1 MKNQTG
7 FGVVGF
13 LVLLP
18 FLLSVVATIAAAALA
33 FKADAHLK
41 HECRVSVLTSQR
53 EAADQL
59 KRLMRLNPR
68 ARQLRAQ
75 DKLARAEVEAA
86 RSTELAPAIAAAEA
100 NLLRVHLLRTA
111 LAVRQK
117 ALIARGKTISYSA
130 PLKARTAV
138 MGGLTK
144 EAKTNRVKRPSTR
157 STSRFGRFNVTA
169 TPAGDLTPDYE
180 PAASFAKDQIVDLD
194 VTVDVASLLP
204 DWLRALLPD
213 HRLEISSHCQATID
227 KQENSW
233 VETLN
238 RVR

>member
-1 MKNQTG
+1 VKNQTG

-41 HECRVSVLTSQR
+41 HECRVSVLNSQR

-59 KRLMRLNPR
+59 KKLIRLNPR
-68 ARQLRAQ
+68 ARQLRTQ
-75 DKLARAEVEAA
+75 DKLARAAVKAA
-86 RSTELAPAIAAAEA
+86 QATGTAPVIAAAEA
-100 NLLRVHLLRTA
+100 NLLRVRVLRTA
-111 LAVRQK
+111 LAIQQK
-117 ALIARGKTISYSA
+117 ALLVRGKAVSYSA
-130 PLKARTAV
+130 PLKARAAV
-138 MGGLTK
+138 MGGLAK
-144 EAKTNRVKRPSTR
+144 EARTNRAMRPSTR
-157 STSRFGRFNVTA
+157 TTSRSGRFNVKA

-194 VTVDVASLLP
+194 VTVDIASLLP
-204 DWLRALLPD
+204 EWLRALLPD
-213 HRLEISSHCQATID
+213 HRLEISSHCQATVD